1 MADCY
6 LTNQSQKLTYVIES
20 SIFSGGSLGGDYVD
34 TLNFITSTGCIVIL
48 STNDGYF
55 YYSSHSAADAQGIQR
70 WYFTGTNNSNIGYVI
85 EFNEFAE
92 SWNLNNIA
100 IPDVSKYLP
109 LTGGTLTGNLTGKYL
124 TGTWLQGTASNHS
137 TTAATKIAIQDSQG
151 WIYHRTAAE
160 IKSDIGVPTKVSE
173 LTNDS
178 GYITKDS
185 LPTVDTAISS
195 TSTNAVTN
203 KAIAAKFMEYDPLID
218 DADIL
223 TYDQIKEQVIA
234 GKPLAVTVNDN
245 SLGNIT
251 FTNFTL
257 NSDLSTVSSNLI
269 QYYKDP
275 SPDIPATYVLRELV
289 FNSSGYSLWK
299 ANLATSSDIP
309 TKVSQL
315 TNDSGFL
322 TQHQSLD
329 NYALKS
335 AIPTKTS
342 QLTNDSGFLTQH
354 QSLDN
359 YALKS
364 YIPTKTSQLTN
375 DSGFLTSHQSL
386 SGYAKET
393 WVTQQIQSAIDATW
407 EASY

>member
-48 STNDGYF
+48 STNDGHF
-55 YYSSHSAADAQGIQR
+55 YYSSHSAADKQGIQR
-70 WYFTGTNNSNIGYVI
+70 WYFTGTNNSDIGYVI

-92 SWNLNNIA
+92 SWNLKNIA
-100 IPDVSKYLP
+100 IPNVSKYLP

-124 TGTWLQGTASNHS
+124 TGTWLQSTESNHS

-178 GYITKDS
+178 G
-185 LPTVDTAISS
+185 
-195 TSTNAVTN
+195 
-203 KAIAAKFMEYDPLID
+203 
-218 DADIL
+218 
-223 TYDQIKEQVIA
+223 
-234 GKPLAVTVNDN
+234 
-245 SLGNIT
+245 
-251 FTNFTL
+251 
-257 NSDLSTVSSNLI
+257 
-269 QYYKDP
+269 
-275 SPDIPATYVLRELV
+275 
-289 FNSSGYSLWK
+289 
-299 ANLATSSDIP
+299 
-309 TKVSQL
+309 
-315 TNDSGFL
+315 
-322 TQHQSLD
+322 
-329 NYALKS
+329 
-335 AIPTKTS
+335 
-342 QLTNDSGFLTQH
+342 
-354 QSLDN
+354 
-359 YALKS
+359 
-364 YIPTKTSQLTN
+364 
-375 DSGFLTSHQSL
+375 FLTSHQSL

>member
-6 LTNQSQKLTYVIES
+6 LTNQSQKLTYVIKS

-55 YYSSHSAADAQGIQR
+55 YYSSHSDADSQGVQR
-70 WYFTGTNNSNIGYVI
+70 WYFTGTNNSDIGYVI

-92 SWNLNNIA
+92 SWQLLSLSM
-100 IPDVSKYLP
+100 PDVSKYLP

-124 TGTWLQGTASNHS
+124 TGTWLQATASNHAS
-137 TTAATKIAIQDSQG
+137 TAATKIAIQDSQG
-151 WIYHRTAAE
+151 WICHRTAAE

-178 GYITKDS
+178 GYITS
-185 LPTVDTAISS
+185 SSIPTVDTAISA

-203 KAIAAKFMEYDPLID
+203 KAIAAKFTEYDPLVGTTSTITID
-218 DADIL
+218 EA
-223 TYDQIKEQVIA
+223 IA
-234 GKPLAVTVNDN
+234 KTLAGEPISISTQTEDYGD
-245 SLGNIT
+245 LT
-251 FTNFTL
+251 FTSFAYGKRADAVAANM
-257 NSDLSTVSSNLI
+257 I
-269 QYYKDP
+269 
-275 SPDIPATYVLRELV
+275 ATYKEDLLSASLV
-289 FNSSGYSLWK
+289 GERGKEWMLEVH
-299 ANLATSSDIP
+299 AMATTEEIP
-309 TKVSQL
+309 TKTSQL

-354 QSLDN
+354 QSLEN

-364 YIPTKTSQLTN
+364 SIPTKTSQLTN

-393 WVTQQIQSAIDATW
+393 WVTTQIQAAIDATW